1 MQLSRRAAGPP
12 RAAATVLA
20 ELVRPADA
28 ALNLRAKSVRQ
39 RAPMLNPRIGSKLRV
54 MVPSLKLLLFVGQSV
69 AVGLAFAFVVVVFK
83 PNLMRGDITAPAREP
98 SSYAT
103 AVSAS
108 APAVVNI
115 YTTGIPGQR
124 SGFGGQTT
132 SAAAGQGL
140 GSGVV
145 ISSEGYVVTNW
156 HVIRDAD
163 AIAVQ
168 LADGR
173 VAAPEF
179 VGADPDTELALLRI
193 DLPDLPVIALG
204 RSDTLEVGDV
214 VLAIGN
220 SFGLNQ
226 TVTQGIISA
235 TGRGLGV
242 TTFESFIQTDA
253 AINVGN
259 SGGAL
264 VNARGEL
271 VGINTA
277 VLGAPLRDQVIPA
290 GISFAIPV
298 NLVRGVMTEIIDHG
312 RVIRGWLGVRT
323 RYVPTLDA
331 DAYGLDGP
339 GMELLSVGGP
349 AQAAGLIP
357 GDIITHINDE
367 RMLNRQQMMNLIAA
381 ERPGSTIRIHGFR
394 RGVGLFQTEAI
405 LSERPISS
413 QLGG

>member
-1 MQLSRRAAGPP
+1 MAP
-12 RAAATVLA
+12 TV
-20 ELVRPADA
+20 
-28 ALNLRAKSVRQ
+28 
-39 RAPMLNPRIGSKLRV
+39 
-54 MVPSLKLLLFVGQSV
+54 KLLIFVAQSV
-69 AVGLAFAFVVVVFK
+69 AVGLALAFIVLLAQPDAF
-83 PNLMRGDITAPAREP
+83 RAARTAPAREP
-98 SSYAT
+98 NSYAA
-103 AVSAS
+103 AVAAS

-115 YTTGIPGQR
+115 YTSGIRGQR
-124 SGFGGQTT
+124 SGFGGQAT
-132 SAAAGQGL
+132 SAATGQGL
-140 GSGVV
+140 GSGVL
-145 ISSEGYVVTNW
+145 ISPEGYIVTNW

-179 VGADPDTELALLRI
+179 VGADPDTELALLKI
-193 DLPDLPVIALG
+193 NLPDLPVISLG

-264 VNARGEL
+264 VNVRGEL

-277 VLGAPLRDQVIPA
+277 VLGAPLRDQVVPA

-298 NLVRGVMTEIIDHG
+298 NLVRGVMTELIDHG

-323 RYVPTLDA
+323 RYLPTIDA

-367 RMLNRQQMMNLIAA
+367 RMLSRQQMMNLIAA
-381 ERPGSTIRIHGFR
+381 ERPGSQISIHGFR
-394 RGVGLFQTEAI
+394 RGIGVFRTDAVLA
-405 LSERPISS
+405 ERPLSS